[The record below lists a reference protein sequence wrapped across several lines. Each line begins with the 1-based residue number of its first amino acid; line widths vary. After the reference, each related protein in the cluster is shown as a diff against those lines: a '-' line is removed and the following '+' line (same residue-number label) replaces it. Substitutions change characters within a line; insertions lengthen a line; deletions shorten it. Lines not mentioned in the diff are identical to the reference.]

1 MGVSR
6 STAAMRSLLAQTHA
20 DEDEERL
27 FARLSEIRPQ
37 AWPNSLMV
45 GFADAQLGR
54 AGRLTDALRRHYG
67 RRMRQEP
74 AVESGRASCRERVCQ
89 YAKYSV
95 VADKLKKKT

>member
-6 STAAMRSLLAQTHA
+6 STAAMLSLLAQTHA

-54 AGRLTDALRRHYG
+54 AGRLTAALRRHYG
-67 RRMRQEP
+67 RRLRQEP
-74 AVESGRASCRERVCQ
+74 EVGEWMTRLRSEEHTSELQSLMRSSYAV
-89 YAKYSV
+89 
-95 VADKLKKKT
+95 L